1 MVKELGGATAV
12 PSFEWVL
19 PLRKA
24 PRGRVK
30 QRSNVAEAQMT
41 VRIPTVPWIDGPRQD
56 LWFSSLSHSLRVTK
70 ALLPGVKLYRSYGF
84 WISPFVGCYCQD
96 GIQRNLKSN
105 NLIQVFAVATRY
117 FFDEQKDLLYLQIQ
131 ITV

>member
-1 MVKELGGATAV
+1 MQRNDLGVYTMVKELGGATAV
-12 PSFEWVL
+12 PSFEWVV

-56 LWFSSLSHSLRVTK
+56 LWFSSLSHSRFSTH
-70 ALLPGVKLYRSYGF
+70 RT
-84 WISPFVGCYCQD
+84 
-96 GIQRNLKSN
+96 N
-105 NLIQVFAVATRY
+105 
-117 FFDEQKDLLYLQIQ
+117 
-131 ITV
+131 